1 MDCRARS
8 HVLLARRL
16 ESVLC
21 FVGDDKQK
29 HTLNLQS
36 LFAIMGFLDFLLVD
50 CHEIIGF
57 CDEKQGAKSTLL
69 QKEQATNPNK
79 FTTPYS
85 HFQQLCINEI

>member
-69 QKEQATNPNK
+69 QKSKLQTQTNL
-79 FTTPYS
+79 
-85 HFQQLCINEI
+85 QLHTAAFSSFA

>member
-1 MDCRARS
+1 MDCRARP

-36 LFAIMGFLDFLLVD
+36 LFAIMGFLDFLLVA
-50 CHEIIGF
+50 CHELTTLVMANKARNQHF
-57 CDEKQGAKSTLL
+57 CKKSRL
-69 QKEQATNPNK
+69 
-79 FTTPYS
+79 
-85 HFQQLCINEI
+85 

>member
-1 MDCRARS
+1 MDCRARP

-36 LFAIMGFLDFLLVD
+36 LFAIMGFLDFLLVA
-50 CHEIIGF
+50 CHELITLTIKNKARNQHF
-57 CDEKQGAKSTLL
+57 CKK
-69 QKEQATNPNK
+69 QATNPNK
-79 FTTPYS
+79 FTTPHS

>member
-1 MDCRARS
+1 MDCRARP

-36 LFAIMGFLDFLLVD
+36 LFAIMGFLDFLLVA
-50 CHEIIGF
+50 CHES
-57 CDEKQGAKSTLL
+57 CDGEQGTKSTLL
-69 QKEQATNPNK
+69 QKSRLQTQTNLQLHTAT
-79 FTTPYS
+79 FS
-85 HFQQLCINEI
+85 SFA

>member
-1 MDCRARS
+1 MDCRARP

-36 LFAIMGFLDFLLVD
+36 LFAIMGFLDFLLVA
-50 CHEIIGF
+50 CHES

-69 QKEQATNPNK
+69 QKSKLQTQINLQLHTAT
-79 FTTPYS
+79 FS
-85 HFQQLCINEI
+85 SFA

>member
-1 MDCRARS
+1 MDCRARP

-36 LFAIMGFLDFLLVD
+36 LFAIMGFLDFLLVA
-50 CHEIIGF
+50 CHELI
-57 CDEKQGAKSTLL
+57 TLTMKNKARNQHL
-69 QKEQATNPNK
+69 CKKEQVTSPKQIYNFIQPLSAALHK
-79 FTTPYS
+79 
-85 HFQQLCINEI
+85 

>member
-1 MDCRARS
+1 MDCRARP

-36 LFAIMGFLDFLLVD
+36 LFAIMGFLDFLLVA
-50 CHEIIGF
+50 CHELITLAMRNKARNQHF
-57 CDEKQGAKSTLL
+57 CKKAGYKPKQIYNSIQPLSAALHK
-69 QKEQATNPNK
+69 
-79 FTTPYS
+79 
-85 HFQQLCINEI
+85 